1 MDSLQLLL
9 VLFGRDN
16 KRSKWKMEYE
26 YSIYKIYD
34 SDKKLAGYFFPEY
47 SPLQHQRTRSKQGQQ
62 QQEEEQEDKIIERM
76 NRSHGKIIGGNLMVP
91 MLRLNL
97 LDNTEGVDLDYTI
110 EALDVNLDRAKR
122 WKEWLEVNHTE
133 FGISGA
139 AIYTAREDRNM
150 LSIVLGIN
158 VEMTLGEKELGIDL
172 TPVLDKLHTDGM
184 L

>member
-1 MDSLQLLL
+1 MDSLQILL
-9 VLFGRDN
+9 VLFGMDN
-16 KRSKWKMEYE
+16 KKSKWKIEYE
-26 YSIYKIYD
+26 YSIYKVYD
-34 SDKKLAGYFFPEY
+34 SDKELAGYFFPQY
-47 SPLQHQRTRSKQGQQ
+47 GSLQYQRTSSKQ
-62 QQEEEQEDKIIERM
+62 QQEEDQIIERM
-76 NRSHGKIIGGNLMVP
+76 NKAHEKVRGGNLMVP

-110 EALDVNLDRAKR
+110 EALDVNLQRAKT

-133 FGISGA
+133 FGILGA

-158 VEMTLGEKELGIDL
+158 LEMTLGEKELGIDL
-172 TPVLDKLHTDGM
+172 TPLLDKLHTDGM